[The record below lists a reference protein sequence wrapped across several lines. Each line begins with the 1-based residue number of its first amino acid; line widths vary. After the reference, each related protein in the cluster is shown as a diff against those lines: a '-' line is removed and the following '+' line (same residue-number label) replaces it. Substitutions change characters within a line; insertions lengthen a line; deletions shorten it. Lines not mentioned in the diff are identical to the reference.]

1 MTRQVSRGGPRQDI
15 ACQRVTRGGSLLQ
28 ASTPTADAD
37 QVIETAVRRWQRY
50 GNDRLYVTARDGS
63 AVGWHDLRTGE
74 MHCDQSERAALLADA
89 VRVWREQSGFPA
101 LDGVGAAPQ
110 HPVPTSPPMPSG
122 PCLVPDTHADLAS
135 RPAGWGPCTKLEAL
149 SEAARLL
156 RVPGDALVERERE
169 LRERDRALRSPAP
182 LRHFLMA
189 AIGRRTPERAAL
201 RDELRDTRRQLRAHA
216 DATRGPLWDL
226 AVESES
232 WRTGMHGEV
241 AVGRVLEQLVTMDPR
256 WRVLHGIPVGHAGAD
271 IDHLVI
277 GPPGV
282 YTLNTKHH
290 PRANMFVAHDAVMV
304 NGTKYPYVRN
314 SRHEAT
320 RAARLLSSACRTP
333 IRTSGVIVP
342 VGIQRFVV
350 KAQPRDVVVIPWNRL
365 IAWLTAGPIELD
377 SEEVEA
383 IYGAA
388 RRSRTWRG

>member
-1 MTRQVSRGGPRQDI
+1 M
-15 ACQRVTRGGSLLQ
+15 
-28 ASTPTADAD
+28 
-37 QVIETAVRRWQRY
+37 IETAVRRWQRY
-50 GNDRLYVTARDGS
+50 GNDRLYVSARDGS
-63 AVGWHDLRTGE
+63 ALGWHDLRTGE
-74 MHCDQSERAALLADA
+74 MHCEQAEHVAHLADA
-89 VRVWREQSGFPA
+89 VRGWRVKNGFPP
-101 LDGVGAAPQ
+101 LDGAGAAPQ
-110 HPVPTSPPMPSG
+110 PATPNDPPILSVPG
-122 PCLVPDTHADLAS
+122 PLPDVHTDLAS
-135 RPAGWGPCTKLEAL
+135 RPPGWGPFTKLEEL
-149 SEAARLL
+149 GEAAQLL
-156 RVPGDALVERERE
+156 RAPGDALVARQQE
-169 LRERDRALRSPAP
+169 LRARDRALRSPAP

-201 RDELRDTRRQLRAHA
+201 RDELRNTRRQLRAHT
-216 DATRGPLWDL
+216 DATRGPLSDL
-226 AVESES
+226 SVESES

-241 AVGRVLEQLVTMDPR
+241 AVGQVLEQLVTMDPR
-256 WRVLHGIPVGHAGAD
+256 WRVLHAIPVGQSGAD

-304 NGTKYPYVRN
+304 NGTRYPYGRN

-350 KAQPRDVVVIPWNRL
+350 KAQPRDVVAIPWDRLNR
-365 IAWLTAGPIELD
+365 WLTAGPIELD
-377 SEEVEA
+377 AEAVEA

-388 RRSRTWRG
+388 RRSETWRG